1 MLKSLT
7 IASGASDISVV
18 DFAVYVAIVVV
29 IAVDVA
35 IVAVGAVVF
44 AVVSLAILVTGV
56 VISAVIVALF
66 SITLCCSVLCG
77 FHHCRGRR

>member
-18 DFAVYVAIVVV
+18 DFAVY
-29 IAVDVA
+29 VA

-77 FHHCRGRR
+77 CHHCRGRR